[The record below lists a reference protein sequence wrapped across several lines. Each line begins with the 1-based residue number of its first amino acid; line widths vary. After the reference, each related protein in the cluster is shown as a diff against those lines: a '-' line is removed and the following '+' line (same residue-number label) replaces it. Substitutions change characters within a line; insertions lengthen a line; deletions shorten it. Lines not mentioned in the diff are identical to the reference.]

1 VNTETNEK
9 TLTETAIDAANNSNF
24 GRRKFIF
31 GAGLTAAAVA
41 LAACAGD
48 DKNDVNAGGGDDEG
62 GDIPAGDLDIL
73 AFATGLELLAVGTY
87 QAALDAA
94 TSGALGDIPPAG
106 AEFVQTALNQH
117 QEIADALN
125 GVLTGAGR
133 EEVTEANADVKAAVV
148 DPAFAAAKNFGDAAN
163 LARTLEIAASATYLK
178 AVQSQLTAK
187 PIIRTAA
194 GIQSTGQ
201 QRVAILNYVLGDY
214 PIPDTFQKTDA
225 AIAP

>member
-1 VNTETNEK
+1 MTTETDEK
-9 TLTETAIDAANNSNF
+9 TLTQTAIDAATNSNF

-41 LAACAGD
+41 LAACSGD
-48 DKNDVNAGGGDDEG
+48 DDNDVTAGGDDEG

-73 AFATGLELLAVGTY
+73 AFAAGLELLAVGTY

-106 AEFVQTALNQH
+106 AEFVQTALKQH

-163 LARTLEIAASATYLK
+163 LARTLETAASATYLK

-194 GIQSTGQ
+194 GIQATGQ

-214 PIPDTFQKTDA
+214 PVPDTFQKTDA

>member
-1 VNTETNEK
+1 MNTETSEK
-9 TLTETAIDAANNSNF
+9 TLTETAINAAHNTNF

-48 DKNDVNAGGGDDEG
+48 DNNDVNAGDDDEG

-148 DPAFAAAKNFGDAAN
+148 DPAFAAAKNFGDAAK